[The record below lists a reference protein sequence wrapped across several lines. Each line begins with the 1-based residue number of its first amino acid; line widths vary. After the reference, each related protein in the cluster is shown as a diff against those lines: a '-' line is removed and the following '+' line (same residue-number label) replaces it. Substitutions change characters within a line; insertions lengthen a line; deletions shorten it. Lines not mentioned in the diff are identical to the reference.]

1 MPRSPRLVGT
11 SCGVSRLPSMGLALY
26 CRDKMYV
33 KKSTVRQGERTYV
46 YLRLVEAYR
55 DEQGKVRHRIVAN
68 LGREDELK
76 ASGQLDQL
84 AGAFSRLDPP
94 MAGTRR
100 DVGALLLVDHYVRRL
115 GLAKIVE
122 AVAALRAAV
131 IGRDGEQL

>member
-1 MPRSPRLVGT
+1 
-11 SCGVSRLPSMGLALY
+11 
-26 CRDKMYV
+26 MYV

-94 MAGTRR
+94 MAG
-100 DVGALLLVDHYVRRL
+100 
-115 GLAKIVE
+115 
-122 AVAALRAAV
+122 
-131 IGRDGEQL
+131 